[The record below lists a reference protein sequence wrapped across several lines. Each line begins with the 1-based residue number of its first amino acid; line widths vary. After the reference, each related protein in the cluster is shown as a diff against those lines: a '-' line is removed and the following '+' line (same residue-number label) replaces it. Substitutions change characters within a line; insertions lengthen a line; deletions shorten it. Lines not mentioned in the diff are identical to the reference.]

1 MVDQAEPGSEAGYT
15 KDELAEAFEKT
26 LRPLMSDSARIIY
39 LTLKESKEPNL
50 TTLDMQNELRKHGVK
65 LSKKEL
71 NNWLS
76 SLQATGLVQKEPERG
91 KPTTIHYNGR
101 YTYDLW
107 SLTEKGRETAHRLSI
122 FTQKTPTLNNVKTIV
137 RTELPTLETITTGH
151 IRDLEKLYL
160 SMKVLSALRDQ
171 EEPTDTPSLSTETGI
186 RHEKILEWI
195 KADKDISIKNLYLLD
210 RKTQNLMD
218 RMLASLGLRE
228 TEIYNISLSPEGK
241 KRAEALA

>member
-1 MVDQAEPGSEAGYT
+1 VVDQAEPGSEAGYT
-15 KDELAEAFEKT
+15 KNELDEAFEKT
-26 LRPLMSDSARIIY
+26 LRPLVSYSARIIY
-39 LTLKESKEPNL
+39 VTLKESMEPNL
-50 TTLDMQNELRKHGVK
+50 TTLDMQNELRRQGVI

-91 KPTTIHYNGR
+91 KPTTIPYDGK

-107 SLTEKGRETAHRLSI
+107 SLTEKGRETARRLSI

-137 RTELPTLETITTGH
+137 KTGLPTLETMTTGH

-160 SMKVLSALRDQ
+160 SMKILSALRDQ
-171 EEPTDTPSLSTETGI
+171 EEPTDTLSLSTETGI

-195 KADKDISIKNLYLLD
+195 KADEDLSIKNLYLLD
-210 RKTQNLMD
+210 RKTPSLMD
-218 RMLASLGLRE
+218 RMLASLGFRE

>member
-1 MVDQAEPGSEAGYT
+1 MVDQAEPGSETGYT
-15 KDELAEAFEKT
+15 KDELDETFEKT
-26 LRPLMSDSARIIY
+26 LRPLMSDSARLIY
-39 LTLKESKEPNL
+39 LTLKESQEPNL
-50 TTLDMQNELRKHGVK
+50 TTLDMQNELKKHGAK

-91 KPTTIHYNGR
+91 KPTTIPYDGR

-107 SLTEKGRETAHRLSI
+107 SLTEKGRETAQRLSI

-137 RTELPTLETITTGH
+137 KTELPTLETITTGH

-160 SMKVLSALRDQ
+160 SIKILTTLRGQ
-171 EEPTDTPSLSTETGI
+171 EKPTDTLSLSTETGI

-195 KADKDISIKNLYLLD
+195 KADEDLSIKNLYLLD
-210 RKTQNLMD
+210 RKMPSLVD
-218 RMLASLGLRE
+218 RVLASMGLRE
-228 TEIYNISLSPEGK
+228 TEIYDISLSPEGK
-241 KRAEALA
+241 KRAEDLA